1 MISPRLTVL
10 IGGKPRARLVRV
22 NRRTFR
28 RKPQGSGIAEQT
40 ESCDVIPLLD
50 GWVRVLERQALALQV
65 RSSRDA
71 SAEMSSLPSRP
82 IPR

>member
-1 MISPRLTVL
+1 MISPLTV
-10 IGGKPRARLVRV
+10 INGGKPRAPLVRD
-22 NRRTFR
+22 NGRTLR
-28 RKPQGSGIAEQT
+28 RKPQGSSIVEQT

-50 GWVRVLERQALALQV
+50 GWVRVLERRALALQV

-71 SAEMSSLPSRP
+71 SAQMSSFPSRP